1 MPAIS
6 DEIRC
11 QLLRSLTADPDV
23 SQRQLAGKLGISL
36 GKLNYCLQALIS
48 KGWVKAGNFSR
59 NPSKK
64 VYGYL
69 LTPKG
74 VEAKARLTVR
84 FLQYK
89 ITEYDKLMVEIA
101 ELQQEVKALDGDE

>member
-1 MPAIS
+1 MPTIS
-6 DEIRC
+6 DEMRC
-11 QLLRSLTADPDV
+11 QLLRRLAADPDV
-23 SQRQLAGKLGISL
+23 SQRQLAGELGISL

-48 KGWVKAGNFSR
+48 KGWVKASNFTR

-64 VYGYL
+64 GYGYL

-89 ITEYDKLMVEIA
+89 ITEYDKLMMVIA
-101 ELQQEVKALDGDE
+101 ELQQEVKTLGGDK

>member
-1 MPAIS
+1 MPAIT
-6 DEIRC
+6 DEMRC
-11 QLLRSLTADPDV
+11 QLLRCLAADPDV
-23 SQRQLAGKLGISL
+23 SQRQLAGELGISL
-36 GKLNYCLQALIS
+36 GKLNYCLHAVIS
-48 KGWVKAGNFSR
+48 KGWVKACKINR
-59 NPSKK
+59 NPNKK

-74 VEAKARLTVR
+74 IEAKARLTVR

-101 ELQQEVKALDGDE
+101 ELRQEVKDLGD